1 MFDLCG
7 WLASRGSSCA
17 ELIGFV
23 AGVLNVW
30 LVTRENI
37 WSWPV
42 GIVNAAFYIVV
53 FAREGLYSDTGL
65 QVVYLLLS
73 VYGWWHWHTGVE
85 RRAEVPDNTSGD
97 VQQAVRRSHVTSRE
111 PVIVTTL
118 APRLILPLLG
128 IGLVLWILLA
138 TITSRIPGVILPW
151 FFSALV
157 ASSLVAQWLMTR
169 KVCECWIVWIVVDL
183 SYVGLFMMRGLHLTA
198 VLYFIFFLLAVL
210 GLVQWTR
217 SARRSTPL
225 PFTAS
230 S

>member
-7 WLASRGSSCA
+7 WLSSHGSSCA

-73 VYGWWHWHTGVE
+73 VYGWWHWHTGV
-85 RRAEVPDNTSGD
+85 RRPGATTGD
-97 VQQAVRRSHVTSRE
+97 TPGAPISTRE
-111 PVIVTTL
+111 PLVVTTL
-118 APRLILPLLG
+118 APRLLLPLLG
-128 IGLVLWILLA
+128 VGLTLWILLA
-138 TITSRIPGVILPW
+138 TITSRIPGAILPW
-151 FFSALV
+151 FDAALV

-169 KVCECWIVWIVVDL
+169 KVRECWIVWIVVDL
-183 SYVGLFMMRGLHLTA
+183 SYVGLFVMRGLHLTA

-217 SARRSTPL
+217 SARRSTPP